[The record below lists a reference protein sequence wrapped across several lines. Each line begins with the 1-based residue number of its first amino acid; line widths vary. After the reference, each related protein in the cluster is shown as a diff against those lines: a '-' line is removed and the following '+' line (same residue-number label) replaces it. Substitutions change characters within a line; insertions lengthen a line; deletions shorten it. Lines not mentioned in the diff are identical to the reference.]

1 MVLNKNKQINVSTE
15 MDGSEVIIQNKENF
29 LKS

>member
-29 LKS
+29 KKS

>member
-15 MDGSEVIIQNKENF
+15 MDGSEVIIQNKEN
-29 LKS
+29 LKKS